1 MNPLRPASP
10 QLTSSKSSPVP
21 ALQTTGKP
29 ASVSPKGTG
38 HALNTDRLTQE
49 NSPDSGPSAHA
60 AHGSS
65 RPSQSLGLDGPPA
78 QNFPR
83 WNFPAKQFPGF
94 YPAGKDRSPA
104 YHFDKILKDLPQ
116 IWARPWSGDLSV
128 GKGKPLSS
136 ETYGELFKRIGAET
150 GTDPFA
156 LATYCI
162 FESYHSGRQTFN
174 PRMQEIGGGMHA
186 AGIAATQAQDWKGK
200 KIPGTN
206 QRFPATVKATASVL
220 RAHPEYGLR
229 CLAAE
234 FKQTYA
240 KKGQDLART
249 FPGVAYPAWKNPAES
264 KGNYGTQ
271 AQYVSRAFALYQGF
285 QAADQGP

>member
-1 MNPLRPASP
+1 MKPLRPSSLQPSGKVASAPSKVTEHHLQLGKQSP
-10 QLTSSKSSPVP
+10 QIGPNSSPNSNP
-21 ALQTTGKP
+21 D
-29 ASVSPKGTG
+29 
-38 HALNTDRLTQE
+38 NRL
-49 NSPDSGPSAHA
+49 SSAHTA
-60 AHGSS
+60 STAQGSS
-65 RPSQSLGLDGPPA
+65 RPSQSLGLDGPTNPA

-83 WNFPAKQFPGF
+83 WNFQAKQFPGF

-104 YHFDKILKDLPQ
+104 YHFEKILKDLPQ
-116 IWARPWSGDLSV
+116 IWERPWSGDLSA
-128 GKGKPLSS
+128 GKGKTPSQES
-136 ETYGELFKRIGAET
+136 YGELFKRIGAET

-156 LATYCI
+156 LAAYCI

-200 KIPGTN
+200 KIPGLN
-206 QRFPATVKATASVL
+206 QRFPATIKATASVL
-220 RAHPEYGLR
+220 RNHPEYSLR

-240 KKGQDLART
+240 NKGQDLAKT

-285 QAADQGP
+285 QAANNM